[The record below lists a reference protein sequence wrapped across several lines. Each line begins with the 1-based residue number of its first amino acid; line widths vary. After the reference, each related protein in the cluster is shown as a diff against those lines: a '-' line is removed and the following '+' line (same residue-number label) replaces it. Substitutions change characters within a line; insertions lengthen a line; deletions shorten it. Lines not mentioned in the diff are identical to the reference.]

1 MSTKKEL
8 SNYILSRLA
17 LLPIMLWIISSL
29 VFILLRIAPG
39 DPVDAILGTR
49 ASEFARESLRI
60 KLGLNK
66 PLINQYLEYLNNLI
80 HGDLGI
86 SLNTQ
91 EPVKVIISKALPASL
106 ELAIFAILIASL
118 VGYLIGFLGAV
129 KPDSRVDFLGR
140 IFGISTYALP
150 PFWAAMLIQIIFAVL
165 LGWLPIGGRL
175 PPGMNPTES
184 FTGFLILDGIL
195 TKNTEIILSS
205 IKHLILPSFTLGIL
219 LSGIFSRSLRLNLE
233 ETLKKDFIEAAKSRG
248 ISESRILFKHALPN
262 TLLPILTIAGLTVSS
277 LIGGALLIEITFSW
291 PGIAIGLQ
299 EAINQ
304 RDYPVVQGIVVII
317 SSLVVMISLVIDIAI
332 AYIDPRVSY

>member
-1 MSTKKEL
+1 MATKKEL
-8 SNYILSRLA
+8 FKYTLSRLA

-49 ASEFARESLRI
+49 ANEFARESLRM
-60 KLGLNK
+60 KLGLDK
-66 PLINQYLEYLNNLI
+66 PLINQYLEYINHLL
-80 HGDLGI
+80 HGNLGI

-91 EPVKVIISKALPASL
+91 EPVKVIISKTLPASI

-118 VGYLIGFLGAV
+118 IGYLIGFLGAV
-129 KPDSRVDFLGR
+129 KPESRIDFFGR
-140 IFGISTYALP
+140 IFGIGTYAIP

-175 PPGMNPTES
+175 PPGIPPPPS
-184 FTGFLILDGIL
+184 ITGFLILDSIL
-195 TKNTEIILSS
+195 NKNIELILSS
-205 IKHLILPSFTLGIL
+205 FKHLILPSLTLGIL

-233 ETLKKDFIEAAKSRG
+233 ETLKKDYIEAAKSRG
-248 ISESRILFKHALPN
+248 INNTRILMKHALPN
-262 TLLPILTIAGLTVSS
+262 TLLPILTITGLTVSS

-299 EAINQ
+299 DAINQ
-304 RDYPVVQGIVVII
+304 RDYPVVQGIVIII
-317 SSLVVMISLVIDIAI
+317 SSLVVLVSVGVDIAI

>member
-8 SNYILSRLA
+8 FKYIFSRFA

-39 DPVDAILGTR
+39 DPVDAILGNR
-49 ASEFARESLRI
+49 ANEFARESLRI
-60 KLGLNK
+60 KLGLDK
-66 PLINQYLEYLNNLI
+66 PLINQYLEYLNDLI
-80 HGDLGI
+80 HGNLGI

-91 EPVKVIISKALPASL
+91 EPVKVIISKALPASI
-106 ELAIFAILIASL
+106 ELALFAILIASII
-118 VGYLIGFLGAV
+118 GYLIGFLGAV
-129 KPDSRVDFLGR
+129 KPEGR
-140 IFGISTYALP
+140 IDFIGRVFGIGTYALP

-175 PPGMNPTES
+175 PPGMSPPP
-184 FTGFLILDGIL
+184 FVTGFLLLDSILN
-195 TKNTEIILSS
+195 KNIEMFFSS
-205 IKHLILPSFTLGIL
+205 FKHLILPSVTLGIL

-233 ETLKKDFIEAAKSRG
+233 EILKKDYIEAAKSRG
-248 ISESRILFKHALPN
+248 INDYRIFIKHALPN
-262 TLLPILTIAGLTVSS
+262 TLLPILTITGLTISS

-291 PGIAIGLQ
+291 PGIALGLQ

-317 SSLVVMISLVIDIAI
+317 SSLVVMISVGIDIAI

>member
-1 MSTKKEL
+1 ML
-8 SNYILSRLA
+8 FRLA
-17 LLPIMLWIISSL
+17 LLPIMLWLISSL

-49 ASEFARESLRI
+49 ANEFARESLRT
-60 KLGLNK
+60 KLGLDK
-66 PLINQYLEYLNNLI
+66 PLINQYLEYLNHLI

-91 EPVKVIISKALPASL
+91 EPVKVIISKALPASI
-106 ELAIFAILIASL
+106 ELAIFSILIASL
-118 VGYLIGFLGAV
+118 LGCLIGFLGV
-129 KPDSRVDFLGR
+129 IKPQGRMDLFGRV
-140 IFGISTYALP
+140 FGIATYALP
-150 PFWAAMLIQIIFAVL
+150 PFWAAMIIQIIFAVL

-175 PPGMNPTES
+175 PPGMNFPPFIS
-184 FTGFLILDGIL
+184 GFLLLDSILN
-195 TKNTEIILSS
+195 KNVEIFFSS
-205 IKHLILPSFTLGIL
+205 LKHLILPSVTLGIL

-233 ETLKKDFIEAAKSRG
+233 EILKKDYIEAAKSRG
-248 ISESRILFKHALPN
+248 INKSRILVKHAFPN
-262 TLLPILTIAGLTVSS
+262 TLLPILTITGLTVSS

-291 PGIAIGLQ
+291 PGIAVGLQ

-317 SSLVVMISLVIDIAI
+317 SSLVVLISVGIDIAI

>member
-1 MSTKKEL
+1 MSSKKEL
-8 SNYILSRLA
+8 FKYILSRLI
-17 LLPIMLWIISSL
+17 LLPVMLWIISSL

-49 ASEFARESLRI
+49 ADEFARESLRI
-60 KLGLNK
+60 KLGLDK
-66 PLINQYLEYLNNLI
+66 PLINQYIEYLNQLI
-80 HGDLGI
+80 HGNLGI

-106 ELAIFAILIASL
+106 ELAIFSILIGSI
-118 VGYLIGFLGAV
+118 VGYLIGFLGAI
-129 KPDSRVDFLGR
+129 KPEGRIDFFGR
-140 IFGISTYALP
+140 IFSIGTYALP

-175 PPGMNPTES
+175 PPGVIPPPPI
-184 FTGFLILDGIL
+184 TGFLLLDSILD
-195 TKNTEIILSS
+195 KNIEIIFSS
-205 IKHLILPSFTLGIL
+205 IKHLLLPSVTLGIL
-219 LSGIFSRSLRLNLE
+219 LSGIFSRVLRLNLE
-233 ETLKKDFIEAAKSRG
+233 EVLKKDYIEAAKSRG
-248 ISESRILFKHALPN
+248 INYHRILVKHALPN
-262 TLLPILTIAGLTVSS
+262 TLLPILTITGLTVSS

-291 PGIAIGLQ
+291 PGIALGLQ

-317 SSLVVMISLVIDIAI
+317 SSLVVMISVGVDIAI

>member
-8 SNYILSRLA
+8 FKYILSRLT

-49 ASEFARESLRI
+49 ANEFARESLRI
-60 KLGLNK
+60 KLGLDK
-66 PLINQYLEYLNNLI
+66 PLINQYIEYLNQLI
-80 HGDLGI
+80 HGNLGI

-106 ELAIFAILIASL
+106 ELAIFSILIASL

-129 KPDSRVDFLGR
+129 KPESKIDFSGR
-140 IFGISTYALP
+140 IFGIGTYALP
-150 PFWAAMLIQIIFAVL
+150 PFWAAMLIQIIFAVF

-175 PPGMNPTES
+175 PPGAIPPPPI
-184 FTGFLILDGIL
+184 TGFLLLDSILD
-195 TKNTEIILSS
+195 KNFEIIFSS
-205 IKHLILPSFTLGIL
+205 IQHLILPSVTLGIL
-219 LSGIFSRSLRLNLE
+219 LSGIFSRALRLNLE
-233 ETLKKDFIEAAKSRG
+233 EVLKKDYIEAAKSRG
-248 ISESRILFKHALPN
+248 INNSRVLVKHALPN
-262 TLLPILTIAGLTVSS
+262 TLLPILTITGLTVSS
-277 LIGGALLIEITFSW
+277 LVGGALLIEITFSW
-291 PGIAIGLQ
+291 PGIALGLQ

-304 RDYPVVQGIVVII
+304 RDYPVVQGIVVVI
-317 SSLVVMISLVIDIAI
+317 SSLVVMISVCIDIAI

>member
-1 MSTKKEL
+1 
-8 SNYILSRLA
+8 
-17 LLPIMLWIISSL
+17 MLWIISSL

-49 ASEFARESLRI
+49 ANEFARESLRI
-60 KLGLNK
+60 KLGLDK
-66 PLINQYLEYLNNLI
+66 PLINQYLEYLNNLM
-80 HGDLGI
+80 HGNLGI

-91 EPVKVIISKALPASL
+91 EPVKVIISKALPASI
-106 ELAIFAILIASL
+106 ELAIFAIIIASL
-118 VGYLIGFLGAV
+118 AGYLIGFSGAI
-129 KPDSRVDFLGR
+129 KPEGRIDFFGR

-175 PPGMNPTES
+175 PPGMSAPPS
-184 FTGFLILDGIL
+184 ITGFLLIDSILN
-195 TKNTEIILSS
+195 KNLEMIVSS
-205 IKHLILPSFTLGIL
+205 LKHLILPSFTLGIL

-233 ETLKKDFIEAAKSRG
+233 EILKKDYIEAAKSRG
-248 ISESRILFKHALPN
+248 INDSRILIKHALPN
-262 TLLPILTIAGLTVSS
+262 TLLPILTITGLTVSS

-291 PGIAIGLQ
+291 PGIALGLQ

-304 RDYPVVQGIVVII
+304 RDYPVVQGIVVTI
-317 SSLVVMISLVIDIAI
+317 SSLVVVLSVAIDIVI

>member
-1 MSTKKEL
+1 MSTKTEL
-8 SNYILSRLA
+8 FKYILSRLA

-29 VFILLRIAPG
+29 VFIFLRIAPG

-49 ASEFARESLRI
+49 ANEFARESLRI
-60 KLGLNK
+60 KLGLDK

-80 HGDLGI
+80 HGNLGV

-91 EPVKVIISKALPASL
+91 EPVKVIIYKALPASI

-129 KPDSRVDFLGR
+129 KPEGKIDFFGR

-150 PFWAAMLIQIIFAVL
+150 PFWAAMLLQIIFSVL

-175 PPGMNPTES
+175 PPGIIAPPS
-184 FTGFLILDGIL
+184 VTGFLFLDSILN
-195 TKNTEIILSS
+195 KNIEIIFSS
-205 IKHLILPSFTLGIL
+205 FKHLILPSATLGIL

-233 ETLKKDFIEAAKSRG
+233 EILKKDYIEAAKSRG
-248 ISESRILFKHALPN
+248 INNSRILLKHALPN
-262 TLLPILTIAGLTVSS
+262 TLLPILTITGLTVSS

-291 PGIAIGLQ
+291 PGIALALQ

-304 RDYPVVQGIVVII
+304 RDYNVVQGIVVII
-317 SSLVVMISLVIDIAI
+317 SSLVVIISVGVDIAI

>member
-8 SNYILSRLA
+8 ANYILSRLA

-106 ELAIFAILIASL
+106 ELTIFAILIASL

-140 IFGISTYALP
+140 IFGISTYAIP

-291 PGIAIGLQ
+291 PGIALGLQ

-317 SSLVVMISLVIDIAI
+317 SSLVVVVSVGIDIAI

>member
-8 SNYILSRLA
+8 FKYILSRLA

-140 IFGISTYALP
+140 IFGIGTYALP

-175 PPGMNPTES
+175 PPGMNPPES

-248 ISESRILFKHALPN
+248 ISDSRILFKHALPN

-317 SSLVVMISLVIDIAI
+317 SSLVVIISLVIDIAI

>member
-8 SNYILSRLA
+8 ANYILSRLA

-118 VGYLIGFLGAV
+118 VGYLIGFSGAV

-140 IFGISTYALP
+140 IFGIGTYALP

-248 ISESRILFKHALPN
+248 ISDSRILFKHALPN

-277 LIGGALLIEITFSW
+277 LIGGALLIEIIFSW

>member
-1 MSTKKEL
+1 MSSKNEL
-8 SNYILSRLA
+8 FKYILARLT

-49 ASEFARESLRI
+49 ANELARESLRM

-66 PLINQYLEYLNNLI
+66 PLINQYFEYLNHLI
-80 HGDLGI
+80 HGDLGT

-91 EPVKVIISKALPASL
+91 EPVKEIISKSLPASI

-118 VGYLIGFLGAV
+118 LGYLIGFLGAV
-129 KPDSRVDFLGR
+129 KPEGKIDFWGR
-140 IFGISTYALP
+140 IFSIGTYALP

-165 LGWLPIGGRL
+165 LGWFPIGGRL
-175 PPGMNPTES
+175 SPGESPPPIV
-184 FTGFLILDGIL
+184 TGFLLLDSILN
-195 TKNTEIILSS
+195 KNIELIFSS
-205 IKHLILPSFTLGIL
+205 INHLILPSFTLGIL

-233 ETLKKDFIEAAKSRG
+233 DVLKKDYIEAARSRG
-248 ISESRILFKHALPN
+248 ISESRILVKHALPN
-262 TLLPILTIAGLTVSS
+262 TLLPLLTITGLTVSS

-291 PGIAIGLQ
+291 PGIALGLK
-299 EAINQ
+299 EAISQ
-304 RDYPVVQGIVVII
+304 RDYPVVQGIVIII
-317 SSLVVMISLVIDIAI
+317 SSLVVMISVGIDIAI

>member
-1 MSTKKEL
+1 
-8 SNYILSRLA
+8 
-17 LLPIMLWIISSL
+17 MLWIISSL

-49 ASEFARESLRI
+49 ANEFARESLRV
-60 KLGLNK
+60 KLGLDK

-80 HGDLGI
+80 HGNLGI

-91 EPVKVIISKALPASL
+91 EPVKAIISKALPASI

-118 VGYLIGFLGAV
+118 IGYLIGFLGAV
-129 KPDSRVDFLGR
+129 KPEGKIDFFGR
-140 IFGISTYALP
+140 IFGIGTYALP

-175 PPGMNPTES
+175 TPGMSPPNYV
-184 FTGFLILDGIL
+184 TGFLLVDSILNRNIEM
-195 TKNTEIILSS
+195 TFSAF
-205 IKHLILPSFTLGIL
+205 KHLILPSFTLGIL

-233 ETLKKDFIEAAKSRG
+233 ETFKKDYIEAAKSRG
-248 ISESRILFKHALPN
+248 INASRILFKHALPN
-262 TLLPILTIAGLTVSS
+262 TLLPILTITGLTVSS

-291 PGIAIGLQ
+291 PGIALGLQ

-317 SSLVVMISLVIDIAI
+317 SSIVVLISLGIDIAI

>member
-1 MSTKKEL
+1 
-8 SNYILSRLA
+8 
-17 LLPIMLWIISSL
+17 MLWLISSL
-29 VFILLRIAPG
+29 VFVLLRIAPG

-49 ASEFARESLRI
+49 ASELARESLRSR
-60 KLGLNK
+60 LGLDK
-66 PLINQYLEYLNNLI
+66 PLINQYLEYLNHLI
-80 HGDLGI
+80 HGNLGL

-91 EPVKVIISKALPASL
+91 EPVHLIISKALPASI

-118 VGYLIGFLGAV
+118 IGYLIGFLGV
-129 KPDSRVDFLGR
+129 IKPEGKIDFFGR

-175 PPGMNPTES
+175 PAGINS
-184 FTGFLILDGIL
+184 SDSVTGFLLLDSILN
-195 TKNTEIILSS
+195 KNIDMFFSS
-205 IKHLILPSFTLGIL
+205 LKHLILPSITLGIL

-233 ETLKKDFIEAAKSRG
+233 EILKKDYIEAAKSRG
-248 ISESRILFKHALPN
+248 INDSRVLIKHALPN
-262 TLLPILTIAGLTVSS
+262 TILPILTITGLTVSS

-291 PGIAIGLQ
+291 PGIALGLQ

-317 SSLVVMISLVIDIAI
+317 SSIVVMISLFIDIAI

>member
-8 SNYILSRLA
+8 LKYIISRLA

-49 ASEFARESLRI
+49 ANEFARESLRI
-60 KLGLNK
+60 KLGLDK
-66 PLINQYLEYLNNLI
+66 PLINQYLEYLNDLI
-80 HGDLGI
+80 HGNLGL

-91 EPVKVIISKALPASL
+91 EPVKVIISKALPASI
-106 ELAIFAILIASL
+106 ELAIFSILIASI
-118 VGYLIGFLGAV
+118 VGYLIGFFGAI
-129 KPDSRVDFLGR
+129 KPEGKIDFFGR
-140 IFGISTYALP
+140 IFGIGTYAIP
-150 PFWAAMLIQIIFAVL
+150 PFWAAMLVQIFFAVL

-175 PPGMNPTES
+175 PPGVSPAPS
-184 FTGFLILDGIL
+184 VTGFFILDSIL
-195 TKNTEIILSS
+195 NKNAQMFFSS
-205 IKHLILPSFTLGIL
+205 FKHLILPSFTLGIL

-233 ETLKKDFIEAAKSRG
+233 ETLKKEYIEAAKSRG
-248 ISESRILFKHALPN
+248 INDSRILIKHALPN
-262 TLLPILTIAGLTVSS
+262 TLLPILTITGLTVSS

-304 RDYPVVQGIVVII
+304 RDYPVVQGIVVVI
-317 SSLVVMISLVIDIAI
+317 SSLVVIVSVGIDIAI

>member
-1 MSTKKEL
+1 
-8 SNYILSRLA
+8 
-17 LLPIMLWIISSL
+17 MLWLISTL

-49 ASEFARESLRI
+49 ANEFARESLRI
-60 KLGLNK
+60 KLGLDK
-66 PLINQYLEYLNNLI
+66 PLINQYLEYLNHLI
-80 HGDLGI
+80 HGNLGV

-91 EPVKVIISKALPASL
+91 QPVKVIISKALPASI

-118 VGYLIGFLGAV
+118 IGYLIGFLGAI
-129 KPDSRVDFLGR
+129 KPESRIDFFGR
-140 IFGISTYALP
+140 FFGIATYALP
-150 PFWAAMLIQIIFAVL
+150 PFWAAMLIQIIFAVF

-175 PPGMNPTES
+175 PPGMISPPS
-184 FTGFLILDGIL
+184 ITGFLLIDSILN
-195 TKNTEIILSS
+195 KNFEIIFSS
-205 IKHLILPSFTLGIL
+205 FKHLILPSFTLGIL

-233 ETLKKDFIEAAKSRG
+233 EIFKKDYIEAAKSRG
-248 ISESRILFKHALPN
+248 INESRILIKHALPN
-262 TLLPILTIAGLTVSS
+262 TLLPILTITGLTISS

-291 PGIAIGLQ
+291 PGIALGLQ

-317 SSLVVMISLVIDIAI
+317 SSIVVIISVGIDIAI

>member
-1 MSTKKEL
+1 
-8 SNYILSRLA
+8 
-17 LLPIMLWIISSL
+17 MLWIISSL

-49 ASEFARESLRI
+49 ANEFARESLRI
-60 KLGLNK
+60 KLGLDK
-66 PLINQYLEYLNNLI
+66 PLINQYLEYINHLL
-80 HGDLGI
+80 HGNLGI

-91 EPVKVIISKALPASL
+91 EPVKVIISRDLPASM

-129 KPDSRVDFLGR
+129 KPEGKIDFFGR
-140 IFGISTYALP
+140 LFGIGTYALP

-175 PPGMNPTES
+175 PPGLSSPPPL
-184 FTGFLILDGIL
+184 TGFLLLDSL
-195 TKNTEIILSS
+195 LNKNIEVFFSS
-205 IKHLILPSFTLGIL
+205 FKHLILPSLTLGIL

-233 ETLKKDFIEAAKSRG
+233 ETLKKDYIEAARSRG
-248 ISESRILFKHALPN
+248 ISDMRVLFKHALPN
-262 TLLPILTIAGLTVSS
+262 TLLPILTITGLTVSS

-291 PGIAIGLQ
+291 PGIALGLQ

-304 RDYPVVQGIVVII
+304 RDYTVVQGIVVVI
-317 SSLVVMISLVIDIAI
+317 SSLVVFISIVIDIVI
-332 AYIDPRVSY
+332 AFIDPRVSY

>member
-1 MSTKKEL
+1 MSIKKEL
-8 SNYILSRLA
+8 FKYILARLA

-49 ASEFARESLRI
+49 ANEFARTSLRI
-60 KLGLNK
+60 KLGLDK
-66 PLINQYLEYLNNLI
+66 PLVNQYLEYLNQLI
-80 HGDLGI
+80 HGNLGV

-91 EPVKVIISKALPASL
+91 QPVKIIISKALPASI
-106 ELAIFAILIASL
+106 ELAIFAILIASI

-129 KPDSRVDFLGR
+129 MPEGRIDFFGR
-140 IFGISTYALP
+140 IFGIGTYALP

-165 LGWLPIGGRL
+165 LGWLPIGGRF
-175 PPGMNPTES
+175 PPGMSPPPS
-184 FTGFLILDGIL
+184 ITGFLIIDSIL
-195 TKNTEIILSS
+195 NKDFEMIFSS
-205 IKHLILPSFTLGIL
+205 FKHLILPSLTLGIL

-233 ETLKKDFIEAAKSRG
+233 EILKKDYIEAAKSRG
-248 ISESRILFKHALPN
+248 LNDSSILIKHALPN
-262 TLLPILTIAGLTVSS
+262 TLLPILTITGLTVSS

-291 PGIAIGLQ
+291 PGIALGLQ

-317 SSLVVMISLVIDIAI
+317 SSLVVMISVVIDIAI